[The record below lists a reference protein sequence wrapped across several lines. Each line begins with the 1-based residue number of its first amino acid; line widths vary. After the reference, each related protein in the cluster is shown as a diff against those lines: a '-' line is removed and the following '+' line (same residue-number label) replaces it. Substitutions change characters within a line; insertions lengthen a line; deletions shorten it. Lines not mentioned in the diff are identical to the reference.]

1 MSNRLDYFKKLN
13 SRTWLN
19 NPNSGAIENPPPEKS
34 LMDTVTDVA
43 ENVANGIDNNI
54 RWVSNKLHKDDVDY
68 SSTGKDYLSGTNSYN
83 ASDTTANTFPGNG
96 EINNDKLSNHTIE
109 IPEKIKQFYKIPEDV
124 KKLYNMSPIGLL
136 GGLAYQATALDKSL
150 SNKIIDDGKN
160 YVNESTAPTWLK
172 NFQEANLNALKNTQE
187 YNYNVPK
194 SFINGLSNVYGGIS
208 DLFGLD
214 SGNELNYVREKTN
227 PNKSFSGKIFSKEFF
242 TDPEGLTYTLP
253 NAIGSMV
260 ALAPSAYLAPSYLIK
275 LIQSTSN
282 PMIKKAAELA
292 LRGAMTAFPES
303 MAEGGSVVR
312 ESKENN
318 LDNPYLRGWATTMS
332 NLPMLMASNATEYT
346 LLGGKGINP
355 LYGKTLSKRLGKAT
369 LATGAN
375 AMQNGAEEFIQQ
387 GIQNKWTDKDY
398 SFNPLNAPQDQID
411 AMQTGMI
418 VGGGLSATPSVIR
431 ATTGN
436 PDFDKYI
443 NNASKETNVPADII
457 KEVGNVESSSNPNAV
472 SNQGAVGYMQLMP
485 STAEAM
491 GVKDITDPEQN
502 IMGGAKYLKYLYDK
516 YGNWKDTL
524 IAYNEGEGNF
534 DNGKRFSESIEYA
547 NKILDNIDD
556 KNIINLPDKK
566 YYNILDEVSD
576 TGLTEL
582 TEQKLN
588 LLARDFYKKFG
599 YNLDVTSMKRNGD
612 GSSWHDSGQAID
624 VVSDIL
630 ENEPEA
636 RAWII
641 EQGKKYGLT
650 SLDEYTNPSANA
662 TGGHIHFSDHGDP
675 LPGIFEKNTSI
686 SSSSN
691 DTDYTMNNDFS
702 NMQADDITLYNP
714 AKVDTKTKQNDPS
727 NLENLS
733 EDEKWDILDA
743 EIEKATNSDI
753 DYLDKLTKIKVN
765 KDIPALDNL
774 INKIKTTDKKFLT
787 KIQAKRGKTFTEEQ
801 KSQID
806 LATKELE
813 QLYSENKFLEAMKK
827 AEDIEYMKKEF
838 VADNTFKTNTTTK
851 PKADTNKI
859 KTLGYDLL
867 KQLQKRNIEVSNT
880 NNVVNYDK
888 IKSALNSNDIN
899 KQKDALTIMQ
909 YILNLLKNDKKT
921 ISGTLLKGLTSPN
934 NNIAN
939 DWYNKINKDLN
950 ASMVLNNKTSIEDTP
965 PTNAGNI
972 DNYTNKLVTNLKSFQ
987 NPLTQ
992 EDINLLYHNIK
1003 NKLMT
1008 KNQEQIMQ
1016 KKLDKTLSNEENQ
1029 QIKKETLIHSNS
1041 AVDVAA
1047 ISDDSTVRLS
1057 QDSNNVGA
1065 TKEWRPASVK
1075 SNVSSTNII
1084 SNDNINNNISD
1095 NDIYNNAEQK
1105 ISSFNLANGYK
1116 TESGKTLAKANE
1128 NEFIIKPNGSMDFG
1142 EITEIISKATGGE
1155 LLPGKIRLRVGNEKQ
1170 GLIHAKKHEK
1180 QAKHIGY
1187 NSIEDMISDVANNF
1201 DVIYK
1206 KDNGDGKRATYSLV
1220 KLNNNDVKAKQNV
1233 VPTYFE
1239 LQNEDNGYY
1248 YIITAIPKNIVSFKN
1263 QIKKETLIYS
1273 KQGQDIAT
1281 ISSDSAVRLSQSNN
1295 KTGVTEERLPIS
1307 VKSNVS
1313 STNIIPNDNISD
1325 NQNESEV
1332 NENELNDSSNPMAP
1346 RDKQGN
1352 DKNNVGTDDESNR
1365 SSRTDGRDVQQ
1376 NSERRIR
1383 TNSST
1388 SIRRDST
1395 NSGGKTSNSTI
1406 RQEKSTDSS
1415 SSSRDIELSRSITDS
1430 YERPLANETTAKTIT
1445 QSANESLI
1453 NERNLNKQKQVNN
1466 QNIKV
1471 GNLESIK
1478 NDLPLLLPEQQ
1489 NDVLKSEHRMF
1500 INNKPGIL
1508 FTNGT
1513 GTGKTFTGLGIVKR
1527 FTNMGKNN
1535 ILIVSPGTGINSS
1548 WIDSGKKFFNLNIV
1562 PLKNKKDNG
1571 GNNIVITTLNNFTSN
1586 KTLVNRA
1593 WDLII
1598 IDESHKLISNQN
1610 NKETGAIKNL
1620 RAITLHDRG
1629 FSTRFNNLY
1638 DEEFEKIHQL
1648 EESLKKDKNII
1659 TKSEETAIKEQIT
1672 DLKGNLSNIREQ
1684 DYKKWERIDE
1694 KDKPKVLFLSAT
1706 PFSHVKNIDYAEG
1719 YLFKYDKKEDNGG
1732 YGQPTAQEDFL
1743 IQNFGYRMRYGRLE
1757 QPDADVDNSIMEIN
1771 FCEKLKKDGALSNR
1785 RLIIDKDYDRGFI
1798 LIDGGI
1804 GKKVDEGFEYLF
1816 NSKNNYQLLANFL
1829 NKNYDYYSKLF
1840 LLEAIKA
1847 RESIK
1852 LIKEYQKTGK
1862 KIVVF
1867 HRYLKNESKHPFK
1880 LFFTDEQEKSM
1891 TPTTKRRLENEYER
1905 FCKER
1910 PDLVNLDLSE
1920 LTSPIQTLQNA
1931 FGNKIAI
1938 YNGKLSAKE
1947 KDINLAKFND
1957 DNSNVNIILVQA
1969 DAGCAGISL
1978 HDKTGKHQR
1987 VLINLG
1993 LPTKPVE
2000 AIQTEGRI
2008 YRVGQKTNAIFR
2020 YLNTGT
2026 TMERTAFATNI
2037 AQRSETVENLALGE
2051 EARNLK
2057 QSFVEAFQDTINS
2070 DEWKKNLPG
2079 NANEGT
2085 GGKEKDYTNIGNRT
2099 DFDKAKAFYFANQK
2113 KNSSNKSAEG
2123 KDYFST
2129 PEPLGLKMV
2138 EWSGLKDGE
2147 SALEPSAGHGAV
2159 ARWFPATTKNIAIE
2173 PSGQLADLTQMNFN
2187 GKVKNIPFED
2197 FSIIN
2202 KFDVITMNPPFGK
2215 GGKTAI
2221 EHIAKAFKHLYDGGR
2236 IVAIIPDG
2244 PACQKHFNNWFD
2256 SEDASSATLIKEIT
2270 LPNIVFKRAGT
2281 SIGTKVIIIDKQITD
2296 KGKSAVQI
2304 NKTTPIDLSNITN
2317 INEFFNA
2324 IKDIQIPDKLNPN
2337 KVPDLQSQIFSST
2350 NSTNIKS
2357 NSTPDNLSNNSTEEI
2372 IPIDS
2377 NTTSNSAKIIEENNN
2392 FVMEDIEK
2400 QSFDKKEDIKLD
2412 LAKHYLHIKNNGDTI
2427 TIFIKVPLSNKIY
2440 KNYMAPTL
2448 YKKDK
2453 YHYEAKR
2460 LRDNTVGITF
2470 KNHKEA
2476 SDLVNEIEENIRKAT
2491 NETNNA
2497 TKAKKTTKYS
2507 GLGQMI
2513 PSLIDMDNL
2522 VTPDKLNSF
2531 EKGLSDFGTAIGCP
2545 ILFFNNKKAKNIRGA
2560 FSGGIMYF
2568 NRASNI
2574 SPRWTFYHEF
2584 IHWLKSTNPEV
2595 FKEIRIAIGDITATS
2610 ILDYREQI
2618 VGGNDTFDG
2627 KPLLTDEDII
2637 EEMIADHM
2645 FNTSTRI
2652 ALNKLMAKNNPTLW
2666 QRFVAFWQNL
2676 LDRFRTIYSIPLGL
2690 DKTQGEN
2697 MNRAMEKLVTSIK
2710 DKDGKVLFKR
2720 TKQGLVFA
2728 KDDMYVVNNKEI
2740 KINPTSVQPLS
2751 SNTTKL
2757 SSMKKSSVLYSLKHW
2772 WNNKWQGKP
2781 SKATNEQIK
2790 HHLELIT
2797 NCKFEFG
2804 RLDNIY
2810 KEQGYIVH
2818 EYPPNNNLKKAL
2830 GTIERIIRVDKAF
2843 NYAKMLEATAPII
2856 AKDLGFTDQAMNDY
2870 IATWLFSRD
2879 EAQKDD
2885 IKFKKV
2891 NNAIKQKEQ
2900 EDIQGE
2906 LYAKN
2911 LIELQN
2917 LFHYFDEMTAKEAFK
2932 DSLYNKE
2939 NSAKSGLKSKKDKIH
2954 DQFFDR
2960 YGPIQRLVNDYEKR
2974 TGKTLEYINPYEQFR
2989 LTAGSAGR
2997 GMTFLEGKGNEAKQ
3011 ALAEVYKTIDFTKF
3025 KTLNSILKDNNIDK
3039 SISDM
3044 EDFANYCIAM
3054 HEKEVLE
3061 YNKKVN
3067 SKEQI
3072 DVQHKPEHIEEIINN
3087 ATNNIKQAHKELL
3100 QYQHTL
3106 MEVMQDGGLINRK
3119 QLQEIESKW
3128 KYYIPLY
3135 KFFDENEDIQFEHL
3149 KIERNDKVKKLN
3161 ENAHRLTINPLEGII
3176 VNTYKILKLAEK
3188 NKAKAYLTALLHQTG
3203 INEYIPELE
3212 VAKEG
3217 TSLKNSYSVYIN
3229 GKKRTYTT
3237 TPEIVKAMAD
3247 VTLGNKNLFGK
3258 IFQTMSTWIR
3268 ATSTFLNPLFSV
3280 ANGMRDV
3287 VTTWLYSKY
3296 GFKVTDFT
3304 SGLTASIF
3312 KNKYYWEYM
3321 ASGAAQ
3327 SALVSLDRN
3336 YTQASLN
3343 KIYRK
3348 TKPKW
3353 KQWIPTLE
3361 QLKNALQ
3368 YVSEISEDTFRIAH
3382 YRAGKRYMEKQS
3394 QKNNDTNINISKVAY
3409 ETRDIMD
3416 FSRYGASGKE
3426 WNDWAAFSNAALQ
3439 GWSKTFRTLE
3449 HAKKDKQF
3457 RIKFLFKLGLLSLL
3471 ALSLA
3476 LWNSSDDDRR
3486 KKYNEIP
3493 QRIKDTHYIFIVG
3506 DIIFRIPKGLD
3517 PMIILSSGLIERG
3530 IDYVYDKNKSFLDFS
3545 KDTTLDMAKMLWGQI
3560 PGFLPTA
3567 STPII
3572 EVLANRSFYFDMP
3585 IVPPAKEND
3594 MPRMQYDDYTSTA
3607 SKFLGKEFNISPKKF
3622 EHILYSYTGYLG
3634 RTVNKTIDILADK
3647 NHSIQEK
3654 WQSTPLSEMAPT
3666 SRFLY
3671 TPYKSAASI
3680 TKFYEDLKTQKAL
3693 YKEYKENGIR
3703 PKEFNEGYYKKLIE
3717 AEKQMKKLNKK
3728 KQDILKNK
3736 SIPLVNR
3743 QSSFDSLNNNK
3754 LSIARKVLQY
3764 K

>member
-1 MSNRLDYFKKLN
+1 
-13 SRTWLN
+13 
-19 NPNSGAIENPPPEKS
+19 
-34 LMDTVTDVA
+34 
-43 ENVANGIDNNI
+43 
-54 RWVSNKLHKDDVDY
+54 
-68 SSTGKDYLSGTNSYN
+68 
-83 ASDTTANTFPGNG
+83 
-96 EINNDKLSNHTIE
+96 
-109 IPEKIKQFYKIPEDV
+109 
-124 KKLYNMSPIGLL
+124 
-136 GGLAYQATALDKSL
+136 
-150 SNKIIDDGKN
+150 
-160 YVNESTAPTWLK
+160 
-172 NFQEANLNALKNTQE
+172 
-187 YNYNVPK
+187 
-194 SFINGLSNVYGGIS
+194 
-208 DLFGLD
+208 
-214 SGNELNYVREKTN
+214 
-227 PNKSFSGKIFSKEFF
+227 
-242 TDPEGLTYTLP
+242 
-253 NAIGSMV
+253 
-260 ALAPSAYLAPSYLIK
+260 
-275 LIQSTSN
+275 
-282 PMIKKAAELA
+282 
-292 LRGAMTAFPES
+292 
-303 MAEGGSVVR
+303 
-312 ESKENN
+312 
-318 LDNPYLRGWATTMS
+318 
-332 NLPMLMASNATEYT
+332 
-346 LLGGKGINP
+346 
-355 LYGKTLSKRLGKAT
+355 
-369 LATGAN
+369 
-375 AMQNGAEEFIQQ
+375 
-387 GIQNKWTDKDY
+387 
-398 SFNPLNAPQDQID
+398 
-411 AMQTGMI
+411 
-418 VGGGLSATPSVIR
+418 
-431 ATTGN
+431 
-436 PDFDKYI
+436 
-443 NNASKETNVPADII
+443 
-457 KEVGNVESSSNPNAV
+457 
-472 SNQGAVGYMQLMP
+472 
-485 STAEAM
+485 
-491 GVKDITDPEQN
+491 
-502 IMGGAKYLKYLYDK
+502 
-516 YGNWKDTL
+516 
-524 IAYNEGEGNF
+524 
-534 DNGKRFSESIEYA
+534 
-547 NKILDNIDD
+547 
-556 KNIINLPDKK
+556 
-566 YYNILDEVSD
+566 
-576 TGLTEL
+576 
-582 TEQKLN
+582 
-588 LLARDFYKKFG
+588 
-599 YNLDVTSMKRNGD
+599 
-612 GSSWHDSGQAID
+612 
-624 VVSDIL
+624 
-630 ENEPEA
+630 
-636 RAWII
+636 
-641 EQGKKYGLT
+641 
-650 SLDEYTNPSANA
+650 
-662 TGGHIHFSDHGDP
+662 
-675 LPGIFEKNTSI
+675 
-686 SSSSN
+686 
-691 DTDYTMNNDFS
+691 
-702 NMQADDITLYNP
+702 
-714 AKVDTKTKQNDPS
+714 
-727 NLENLS
+727 
-733 EDEKWDILDA
+733 
-743 EIEKATNSDI
+743 
-753 DYLDKLTKIKVN
+753 
-765 KDIPALDNL
+765 
-774 INKIKTTDKKFLT
+774 
-787 KIQAKRGKTFTEEQ
+787 
-801 KSQID
+801 
-806 LATKELE
+806 
-813 QLYSENKFLEAMKK
+813 
-827 AEDIEYMKKEF
+827 
-838 VADNTFKTNTTTK
+838 
-851 PKADTNKI
+851 
-859 KTLGYDLL
+859 
-867 KQLQKRNIEVSNT
+867 
-880 NNVVNYDK
+880 
-888 IKSALNSNDIN
+888 
-899 KQKDALTIMQ
+899 
-909 YILNLLKNDKKT
+909 
-921 ISGTLLKGLTSPN
+921 
-934 NNIAN
+934 
-939 DWYNKINKDLN
+939 
-950 ASMVLNNKTSIEDTP
+950 
-965 PTNAGNI
+965 
-972 DNYTNKLVTNLKSFQ
+972 
-987 NPLTQ
+987 
-992 EDINLLYHNIK
+992 
-1003 NKLMT
+1003 
-1008 KNQEQIMQ
+1008 
-1016 KKLDKTLSNEENQ
+1016 
-1029 QIKKETLIHSNS
+1029 
-1041 AVDVAA
+1041 
-1047 ISDDSTVRLS
+1047 
-1057 QDSNNVGA
+1057 
-1065 TKEWRPASVK
+1065 
-1075 SNVSSTNII
+1075 
-1084 SNDNINNNISD
+1084 
-1095 NDIYNNAEQK
+1095 
-1105 ISSFNLANGYK
+1105 
-1116 TESGKTLAKANE
+1116 
-1128 NEFIIKPNGSMDFG
+1128 
-1142 EITEIISKATGGE
+1142 
-1155 LLPGKIRLRVGNEKQ
+1155 
-1170 GLIHAKKHEK
+1170 
-1180 QAKHIGY
+1180 
-1187 NSIEDMISDVANNF
+1187 
-1201 DVIYK
+1201 
-1206 KDNGDGKRATYSLV
+1206 
-1220 KLNNNDVKAKQNV
+1220 
-1233 VPTYFE
+1233 
-1239 LQNEDNGYY
+1239 
-1248 YIITAIPKNIVSFKN
+1248 
-1263 QIKKETLIYS
+1263 
-1273 KQGQDIAT
+1273 
-1281 ISSDSAVRLSQSNN
+1281 
-1295 KTGVTEERLPIS
+1295 
-1307 VKSNVS
+1307 
-1313 STNIIPNDNISD
+1313 
-1325 NQNESEV
+1325 
-1332 NENELNDSSNPMAP
+1332 
-1346 RDKQGN
+1346 
-1352 DKNNVGTDDESNR
+1352 
-1365 SSRTDGRDVQQ
+1365 
-1376 NSERRIR
+1376 
-1383 TNSST
+1383 
-1388 SIRRDST
+1388 
-1395 NSGGKTSNSTI
+1395 
-1406 RQEKSTDSS
+1406 
-1415 SSSRDIELSRSITDS
+1415 
-1430 YERPLANETTAKTIT
+1430 
-1445 QSANESLI
+1445 
-1453 NERNLNKQKQVNN
+1453 
-1466 QNIKV
+1466 
-1471 GNLESIK
+1471 
-1478 NDLPLLLPEQQ
+1478 
-1489 NDVLKSEHRMF
+1489 
-1500 INNKPGIL
+1500 
-1508 FTNGT
+1508 
-1513 GTGKTFTGLGIVKR
+1513 
-1527 FTNMGKNN
+1527 
-1535 ILIVSPGTGINSS
+1535 
-1548 WIDSGKKFFNLNIV
+1548 
-1562 PLKNKKDNG
+1562 
-1571 GNNIVITTLNNFTSN
+1571 
-1586 KTLVNRA
+1586 
-1593 WDLII
+1593 
-1598 IDESHKLISNQN
+1598 
-1610 NKETGAIKNL
+1610 
-1620 RAITLHDRG
+1620 
-1629 FSTRFNNLY
+1629 
-1638 DEEFEKIHQL
+1638 
-1648 EESLKKDKNII
+1648 
-1659 TKSEETAIKEQIT
+1659 
-1672 DLKGNLSNIREQ
+1672 
-1684 DYKKWERIDE
+1684 
-1694 KDKPKVLFLSAT
+1694 
-1706 PFSHVKNIDYAEG
+1706 
-1719 YLFKYDKKEDNGG
+1719 
-1732 YGQPTAQEDFL
+1732 
-1743 IQNFGYRMRYGRLE
+1743 
-1757 QPDADVDNSIMEIN
+1757 
-1771 FCEKLKKDGALSNR
+1771 
-1785 RLIIDKDYDRGFI
+1785 
-1798 LIDGGI
+1798 
-1804 GKKVDEGFEYLF
+1804 
-1816 NSKNNYQLLANFL
+1816 
-1829 NKNYDYYSKLF
+1829 
-1840 LLEAIKA
+1840 
-1847 RESIK
+1847 
-1852 LIKEYQKTGK
+1852 
-1862 KIVVF
+1862 
-1867 HRYLKNESKHPFK
+1867 
-1880 LFFTDEQEKSM
+1880 
-1891 TPTTKRRLENEYER
+1891 
-1905 FCKER
+1905 
-1910 PDLVNLDLSE
+1910 
-1920 LTSPIQTLQNA
+1920 
-1931 FGNKIAI
+1931 
-1938 YNGKLSAKE
+1938 
-1947 KDINLAKFND
+1947 
-1957 DNSNVNIILVQA
+1957 
-1969 DAGCAGISL
+1969 
-1978 HDKTGKHQR
+1978 
-1987 VLINLG
+1987 
-1993 LPTKPVE
+1993 
-2000 AIQTEGRI
+2000 
-2008 YRVGQKTNAIFR
+2008 
-2020 YLNTGT
+2020 
-2026 TMERTAFATNI
+2026 MERTAFATNI

-2256 SEDASSATLIKEIT
+2256 SEGASSAILIKEVI
-2270 LPNIVFKRAGT
+2270 LPSIAFKRAGT
-2281 SIGTKVIIIDKQITD
+2281 SVGTKVVIIDKQTTD
-2296 KGKSAVQI
+2296 KGKGAVQI

-2337 KVPDLQSQIFSST
+2337 KIPNLQNQTFSNT
-2350 NSTNIKS
+2350 DSTNIQS
-2357 NSTPDNLSNNSTEEI
+2357 NSTPDNLSNNIAEETI
-2372 IPIDS
+2372 SINS
-2377 NTTSNSAKIIEENNN
+2377 NTTPNNANIIEENND
-2392 FVMEDIEK
+2392 FVNDIYRGLGLYQEIPENPVLVKQIKNKLKHQANKNAAVKYLNNSRTSAYWDNNSNNYIFTIKNPLIVNLTAKYESKELEQKFNELAKKHNVQDINIDYGSSNGEFYNIFSRIHSLNYCKYSFANINDILSFATDVSEFYNKFLDEKYVMKKMPPNKIFVYITPKSGIIEHLSRNEINKTAEKYNSDTKILNDIRRIRGDSYSFNDEKDAQDFIDDLKIRAKEDPFTIEQENNKFKVSIRNRFSFRNIYMNAKKNSIMKIIIAKHGGTYRNSNDQNLVGKNVDYYFNTKQDAEKFIAEAKNIINNKEFISMEDIKK
-2400 QSFDKKEDIKLD
+2400 QSFDKKEEIKLD
-2412 LAKHYLHIKNNGDTI
+2412 LAKHYLHIKDNGDTI

-2440 KNYMAPTL
+2440 TNYMAPAL

-2453 YHYEAKR
+2453 YHYKAER
-2460 LRDNTVGITF
+2460 LRNNTTSIIF
-2470 KNHKEA
+2470 ENHQEA
-2476 SDLVNEIEENIRKAT
+2476 YELINEIEANIRKAK
-2491 NETNNA
+2491 NESTNN
-2497 TKAKKTTKYS
+2497 TKTKKTTKYS
-2507 GLGQMI
+2507 GMGQMI

-2652 ALNKLMAKNNPTLW
+2652 SLNRLMAKNNPTLW

-2676 LDRFRTIYSIPLGL
+2676 LDRFRAIYSIPLGL

-3087 ATNNIKQAHKELL
+3087 ATDNIKQAHKELL

-3106 MEVMQDGGLINRK
+3106 MEVMRDGGLINRK

-3128 KYYIPLY
+3128 KYYVPLY

-3149 KIERNDKVKKLN
+3149 KLERNDKVKKLN

-3654 WQSTPLSEMAPT
+3654 WQSTSLSEMAPT

-3680 TKFYEDLKTQKAL
+3680 TKFYEDLKMQKAL

-3717 AEKQMKKLNKK
+3717 AEKQMRKLSKK

-3736 SIPLVNR
+3736 STPLTNR
-3743 QSSFDSLNNNK
+3743 QSSFNSLNNQK
-3754 LSIARKVLQY
+3754 LSIARRTLQY